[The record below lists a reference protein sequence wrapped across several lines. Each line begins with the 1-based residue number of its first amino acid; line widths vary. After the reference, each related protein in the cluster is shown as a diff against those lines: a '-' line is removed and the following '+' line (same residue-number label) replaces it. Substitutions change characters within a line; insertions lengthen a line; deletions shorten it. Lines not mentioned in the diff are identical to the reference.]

1 METLFIGYDNA
12 LVRATVDGRIDA
24 ALVLECDAPVAQ
36 IAVDPLAHDRMYAA
50 TLGAGLWRSDD
61 AGRTFARL
69 SESPCDLVWS
79 VAVSASDRSH
89 GYGTV
94 YAGTQL
100 SALFRSTDGGAT
112 FEELTSV
119 QEIPSLPEWSF
130 PPAPDTHHVHQI
142 TLSIDDPDVVVF
154 GVELGG
160 VYHSADRGMT
170 WTRTTADP
178 DPHTLRTHPGVPG
191 RLYEGGGAGYHDS
204 RDGGRTWTRGSFD
217 GIPDDVRY
225 FYSLAADPGDAAT
238 VLISGARDPFS
249 GHGHITGVPVWS
261 SVYRSSANGWTEVAD
276 GLPAADGT
284 AMGALAAGS
293 PGVFYYVT
301 DPGEVYRSSDG
312 GRAFAQLEYAN
323 DVRGRVARTVLAV
336 PE

>member
-1 METLFIGYDNA
+1 METLFIGYDNG
-12 LVRATVDGRIDA
+12 LVRALVNGQVDA
-24 ALVLECDAPVAQ
+24 AWALAGDAPVAQ

-69 SESPCDLVWS
+69 SESPNDLVWS
-79 VAVSASDRSH
+79 VAVSASDRND

-160 VYHSADRGMT
+160 VYHSADRGVT

-178 DPHTLRTHPGVPG
+178 DPHTLRTHPNVPG
-191 RLYEGGGAGYHDS
+191 RLYEGGGASYHES
-204 RDGGRTWTRGSFD
+204 RDGGRSWTRGSFD

-225 FYSLAADPGDAAT
+225 FYSLAADAGDAAT

-249 GHGHITGVPVWS
+249 GHGNITGVPVWS
-261 SVYRSSANGWTEVAD
+261 SVYRSSGNGWTVVAD
-276 GLPAADGT
+276 GLPAPDGT

-301 DPGEVYRSSDG
+301 DPGEVYRSADG
-312 GRAFAQLEYAN
+312 GRTFAQLEYSN
-323 DVRGRVARTVLAV
+323 DVRGGIARTVLAV